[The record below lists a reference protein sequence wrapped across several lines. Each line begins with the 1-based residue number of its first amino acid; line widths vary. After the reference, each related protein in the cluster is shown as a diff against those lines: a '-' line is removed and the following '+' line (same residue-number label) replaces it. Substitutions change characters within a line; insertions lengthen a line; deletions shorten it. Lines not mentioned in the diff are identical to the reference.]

1 MRRFRVTTAAL
12 YRVRPFRGTLPCSPF
27 QFRQA
32 GNHKTKG
39 ETQLALTGARMPQ
52 AFMSE
57 KVNDG
62 TGTGRERRAAQREIL
77 QRQIEQLENRLKQV
91 SQREQ
96 RESRKRDTQLKIL
109 AGAILL
115 ADVEAGKTDRAQVAA
130 MFKRGAKRD
139 RDVKLLQEEGWL
151 P

>member
-1 MRRFRVTTAAL
+1 MNAN
-12 YRVRPFRGTLPCSPF
+12 
-27 QFRQA
+27 
-32 GNHKTKG
+32 GNG
-39 ETQLALTGARMPQ
+39 
-52 AFMSE
+52 
-57 KVNDG
+57 NDG
-62 TGTGRERRAAQREIL
+62 NSRERRAAQKEIL

-151 P
+151 Q